1 MLLCNT
7 HNPWSEYLIE
17 VIRLKAALRKCITFL
32 RKPQNIILILLAVF
46 LTYLVVWP
54 LVYIIEDTFLVHASE
69 VSRVKL
75 PAGSLTAYHWS
86 KTFLSSDSRKTFV
99 EPLINSLLCAVL
111 SSSIAI
117 LVGGLFAYLIIR
129 TDMRGKKFCSS
140 LFMLLYIMPAWT
152 LAIAWSNFFKN
163 QMVGGARGLFE
174 AITGL
179 STPNWFAYGLFPVVV
194 VTGLHYAPYAY
205 ILIGAILRNMDSNL
219 EEAAQILKASR
230 GRIFCRITIPLVRPA
245 LMSTIL
251 LVFASGLSVF
261 STAQFLG
268 LPVGF
273 NTLATKM
280 YSYLNGTN
288 PGRGY
293 VYTFVMLSLSMIV
306 MFINQKMLGTRKSY
320 TTVSGKSSNISL
332 VRLRGWRNLIS
343 TVVCVF
349 TFCVTI
355 LPFVSF
361 ALESLTQ
368 AKGDYS
374 LSNLTLLYWIGED
387 DGIGHAGVLRNPDFY
402 LALKNTLLLSLS
414 CSLGAGTL
422 GCLAGYAMARKWG
435 SKLASLVNTM
445 TFLPYLIPSIAFSA
459 IYLSLFSTQRGII
472 PALYGSFFLLALI
485 GTIKYLPMA
494 SRSGLN
500 SMFQISATI
509 EESAQIMG
517 APWWKRMVRILV
529 PIQKTSILSGYLLP
543 FISCMREMELFVM
556 LYTPSTM
563 LMTTLL
569 FFYNQKGYD
578 QFANAVTLIIV
589 IIIVVFNTLIN
600 KITGASI
607 DSGIGG

>member
-1 MLLCNT
+1 M
-7 HNPWSEYLIE
+7 
-17 VIRLKAALRKCITFL
+17 KATLRRIATFL
-32 RKPQNIILILLAVF
+32 RKPQNIILILLVISLA
-46 LTYLVVWP
+46 YLVVWP
-54 LVYIIEDTFLVHASE
+54 LVNIFQDTFLVHPSE
-69 VSRVKL
+69 VSRVKQE
-75 PAGSLTAYHWS
+75 AGSFTTYHWT
-86 KTFLSSDSRKTFV
+86 KVFADKDSYKTFV
-99 EPLINSLLCAVL
+99 QPLINSVLCAVL
-111 SSSIAI
+111 SCAIAI
-117 LVGGLFAYLIIR
+117 LVGGLFAYLVIR

-152 LAIAWSNFFKN
+152 LAIAWTNFFKN
-163 QMVGGARGLFE
+163 QMVGGAMGLFE
-174 AITGL
+174 AVTGL

-194 VTGLHYAPYAY
+194 VTGLHYSPYAY
-205 ILIGAILRNMDSNL
+205 ILIGGILRNMDSNL

-230 GRIFCRITIPLVRPA
+230 ARIFWRVTIPLVRPA
-245 LMSTIL
+245 IMSTVL

-273 NTLATKM
+273 HTLATKM

-293 VYTFVMLSLSMIV
+293 VYTFVMLLLSMV
-306 MFINQKMLGTRKSY
+306 VLYINQKMLGTRKSY
-320 TTVSGKSSNISL
+320 TTVSGKSSNVSL
-332 VRLRGWRNLIS
+332 TRLRKARTTIS
-343 TVVCVF
+343 VLVIVF
-349 TFCVTI
+349 TVCVTI
-355 LPFVSF
+355 LPFISF
-361 ALESLTQ
+361 ALESLTK
-368 AKGDYS
+368 AKGNYS
-374 LSNLTLLYWIGED
+374 PDNMTLLYWIGEN
-387 DGIGHAGVLRNPDFY
+387 DGIGHAGVLRNGDFWRS
-402 LALKNTLLLSLS
+402 LKNTILLAAC

-435 SKLASLVNTM
+435 TKLATLVNGL
-445 TFLPYLIPSIAFSA
+445 TFLPYLIPSIALSA
-459 IYLSLFSTQRGII
+459 VYLSMFSVRRGII

-517 APWWKRMVRILV
+517 VLWHKRMLRILV

-556 LYTPSTM
+556 LYTPSSM
-563 LMTTLL
+563 LLTTLL

-578 QFANAVTLIIV
+578 QFANAITLIIV
-589 IIIVVFNTLIN
+589 IVIVTFNALIN

>member
-1 MLLCNT
+1 M
-7 HNPWSEYLIE
+7 
-17 VIRLKAALRKCITFL
+17 KATLRRIATFL
-32 RKPQNIILILLAVF
+32 RKPQNIILILLVISLA
-46 LTYLVVWP
+46 YLVVWP
-54 LVYIIEDTFLVHASE
+54 LVNIFQDTFLVHPSE
-69 VSRVKL
+69 VSRVKQE
-75 PAGSLTAYHWS
+75 AGSFTTYHWT
-86 KTFLSSDSRKTFV
+86 KVFADKDSYKTFV
-99 EPLINSLLCAVL
+99 QPLINSVLCAVL
-111 SSSIAI
+111 SCAIAI
-117 LVGGLFAYLIIR
+117 LVGGLFAYLVIR

-152 LAIAWSNFFKN
+152 LAIAWTNFFKN
-163 QMVGGARGLFE
+163 QMVGGAMGLFE
-174 AITGL
+174 AVTGL

-194 VTGLHYAPYAY
+194 VTGMHYSPYAY
-205 ILIGAILRNMDSNL
+205 ILIGGILRNMDSNL

-230 GRIFCRITIPLVRPA
+230 ARIFWRVTIPLVRPA
-245 LMSTIL
+245 IMSTIL

-273 NTLATKM
+273 HTLATKM

-293 VYTFVMLSLSMIV
+293 VYTFVMLLLSMV
-306 MFINQKMLGTRKSY
+306 VLYINQKMLGTRKSY
-320 TTVSGKSSNISL
+320 TTVSGKSSNVSL
-332 VRLRGWRNLIS
+332 TRLRKARTTIS
-343 TVVCVF
+343 VLVIVF
-349 TFCVTI
+349 TVCVTI
-355 LPFVSF
+355 LPFISF
-361 ALESLTQ
+361 ALESLT
-368 AKGDYS
+368 K
-374 LSNLTLLYWIGED
+374 
-387 DGIGHAGVLRNPDFY
+387 
-402 LALKNTLLLSLS
+402 
-414 CSLGAGTL
+414 
-422 GCLAGYAMARKWG
+422 
-435 SKLASLVNTM
+435 
-445 TFLPYLIPSIAFSA
+445 FSVR
-459 IYLSLFSTQRGII
+459 RGII

-517 APWWKRMVRILV
+517 VPWHKRMLRILV

-556 LYTPSTM
+556 LYTPSSM
-563 LMTTLL
+563 LLTTLL

-578 QFANAVTLIIV
+578 QFANAITLIIV
-589 IIIVVFNTLIN
+589 IVIVTFNALIN

>member
-1 MLLCNT
+1 MISFESNVAKNRNLFAKA
-7 HNPWSEYLIE
+7 SEYYSDSSGYFPGVSCGL
-17 VIRLKAALRKCITFL
+17 ALGKHF
-32 RKPQNIILILLAVF
+32 P
-46 LTYLVVWP
+46 
-54 LVYIIEDTFLVHASE
+54 SE
-69 VSRVKL
+69 VSRVKQE
-75 PAGSLTAYHWS
+75 AGTFTTYHWT
-86 KTFLSSDSRKTFV
+86 KVFASSDSYKTFV
-99 EPLINSLLCAVL
+99 QPLINSIVCATL
-111 SSSIAI
+111 SCTIAI
-117 LVGGLFAYLIIR
+117 LVGGLFAYLVIR

-152 LAIAWSNFFKN
+152 LAIAWTNFFKN
-163 QMVGGARGLFE
+163 QMVGGAMGLFE
-174 AITGL
+174 AVTGL

-194 VTGLHYAPYAY
+194 VTGLHYSPYAY
-205 ILIGAILRNMDSNL
+205 ILIGGILRNMDSNL

-230 GRIFCRITIPLVRPA
+230 GRIFCRVTIPLVRPA
-245 LMSTIL
+245 IMSTIL

-293 VYTFVMLSLSMIV
+293 VYTFVMLSLSMV
-306 MFINQKMLGTRKSY
+306 VLYINQKMLGTRKSY
-320 TTVSGKSSNISL
+320 TTVFGKSSNVSL
-332 VRLRGWRNLIS
+332 TRLRKARMPIS
-343 TVVCVF
+343 VLVIVF
-349 TFCVTI
+349 TVCVTI
-355 LPFVSF
+355 LPFISF
-361 ALESLTQ
+361 ALESLTK
-368 AKGDYS
+368 AKGNYS
-374 LSNLTLLYWIGED
+374 LDNMTLLYWIGEN
-387 DGIGHAGVLRNPDFY
+387 DGIGHAGVLRNMDFWRS
-402 LALKNTLLLSLS
+402 LKNTILLAVC

-435 SKLASLVNTM
+435 TKLATVVNGL
-445 TFLPYLIPSIAFSA
+445 TFMPYLIPSIALSA
-459 IYLSLFSTQRGII
+459 VYLSMFSVQRGII

-517 APWWKRMVRILV
+517 VPWYKRMLRVLV

-556 LYTPSTM
+556 LYTPSSM
-563 LMTTLL
+563 LLTTLL

-578 QFANAVTLIIV
+578 QFANAITLIIV
-589 IIIVVFNTLIN
+589 IVIVTFNALIN

>member
-1 MLLCNT
+1 M
-7 HNPWSEYLIE
+7 
-17 VIRLKAALRKCITFL
+17 KATARKIATFL
-32 RKPQNIILILLAVF
+32 RKPQNIILILLVISLA
-46 LTYLVVWP
+46 YLVVWP
-54 LVYIIEDTFLVHASE
+54 LVNIFQDTFLVHPSE
-69 VSRVKL
+69 VSRVKQA
-75 PAGSLTAYHWS
+75 AGTFTTYHWT
-86 KTFLSSDSRKTFV
+86 KVFADKDSYKTFV
-99 EPLINSLLCAVL
+99 QPLLNSIICATL
-111 SSSIAI
+111 SCTIAI
-117 LVGGLFAYLIIR
+117 LVGGLFAYLVIR

-152 LAIAWSNFFKN
+152 LAIAWTNFFKN
-163 QMVGGARGLFE
+163 QMVGGAMGLFE
-174 AITGL
+174 AITGIA
-179 STPNWFAYGLFPVVV
+179 TPNWFAYGLFPVVV
-194 VTGLHYAPYAY
+194 VTGLHYSPYAY
-205 ILIGAILRNMDSNL
+205 ILIGGILRNMDSNL

-230 GRIFCRITIPLVRPA
+230 GRIFWRVTIPLVRPA
-245 LMSTIL
+245 IMSTIL

-293 VYTFVMLSLSMIV
+293 VYTFVMLSLSMV
-306 MFINQKMLGTRKSY
+306 VLYINQKMLGTRKSY
-320 TTVSGKSSNISL
+320 TTVSGKSSNVSL
-332 VRLRGWRNLIS
+332 TRLRKARTPIS
-343 TVVCVF
+343 VLVIVF
-349 TFCVTI
+349 TVCVTI
-355 LPFVSF
+355 LPFISF
-361 ALESLTQ
+361 ALESLTK
-368 AKGDYS
+368 AKGNYS
-374 LSNLTLLYWIGED
+374 LENMTLLYWIGEN
-387 DGIGHAGVLRNPDFY
+387 DGIGHAGVLRNTDFWKS
-402 LALKNTLLLSLS
+402 LKNTILLAAC

-435 SKLASLVNTM
+435 TKLATIVNGL
-445 TFLPYLIPSIAFSA
+445 TFLPYLIPSIALSA
-459 IYLSLFSTQRGII
+459 VYLSMFSVRRGII

-517 APWWKRMVRILV
+517 VPWRKRMLRVLV

-556 LYTPSTM
+556 LYTPSSM
-563 LMTTLL
+563 LLTTLL

-578 QFANAVTLIIV
+578 QFANAITLIIV
-589 IIIVVFNTLIN
+589 IVIVSFNALIN

>member
-1 MLLCNT
+1 M
-7 HNPWSEYLIE
+7 
-17 VIRLKAALRKCITFL
+17 KATARKIATFL
-32 RKPQNIILILLAVF
+32 RKPQNIILILLVISLA
-46 LTYLVVWP
+46 YLVVWP
-54 LVYIIEDTFLVHASE
+54 LINIFQDTFLVHPSE
-69 VSRVKL
+69 VSRVKQA
-75 PAGSLTAYHWS
+75 AGTFTTYHWT
-86 KTFLSSDSRKTFV
+86 KVFADKDSYKTFV
-99 EPLINSLLCAVL
+99 QPLLNSIICATL
-111 SSSIAI
+111 SCTIAI
-117 LVGGLFAYLIIR
+117 LVGGLFAYLVIR

-152 LAIAWSNFFKN
+152 LAIAWTNFFKN
-163 QMVGGARGLFE
+163 QMVGGAMGLFE
-174 AITGL
+174 AITGIA
-179 STPNWFAYGLFPVVV
+179 TPNWFAYGLFPVVL
-194 VTGLHYAPYAY
+194 VTGLHYSPYAY
-205 ILIGAILRNMDSNL
+205 ILIGGILRNMDSNL

-230 GRIFCRITIPLVRPA
+230 GRIFWRVTVPLVRPA
-245 LMSTIL
+245 IMSTIL

-293 VYTFVMLSLSMIV
+293 VYTFVMLSLSMV
-306 MFINQKMLGTRKSY
+306 VLYINQKMLGTRKSY
-320 TTVSGKSSNISL
+320 TTVSGKSSNVSL
-332 VRLRGWRNLIS
+332 TRLRKARIPIS
-343 TVVCVF
+343 VLVIVFTVCV
-349 TFCVTI
+349 TV
-355 LPFVSF
+355 LPFISF
-361 ALESLTQ
+361 ALESLTK
-368 AKGDYS
+368 AKGNYTME
-374 LSNLTLLYWIGED
+374 NMTLLYWIGEN
-387 DGIGHAGVLRNPDFY
+387 DGIGHAGVLRNADFWKS
-402 LALKNTLLLSLS
+402 LKNTILLAAC

-435 SKLASLVNTM
+435 TKLATIVNGL
-445 TFLPYLIPSIAFSA
+445 TFLPYLIPSIALSA
-459 IYLSLFSTQRGII
+459 VYLSMFSVQRGII
-472 PALYGSFFLLALI
+472 PALYGSFFLLTLI
-485 GTIKYLPMA
+485 GTVKYLPMA

-517 APWWKRMVRILV
+517 VPWYKRMLRVLV

-556 LYTPSTM
+556 LYTPSSM
-563 LMTTLL
+563 LLTTLL

-578 QFANAVTLIIV
+578 QFANAITLIIV
-589 IIIVVFNTLIN
+589 IVIVSFNALIN

>member
-1 MLLCNT
+1 M
-7 HNPWSEYLIE
+7 
-17 VIRLKAALRKCITFL
+17 KAKLRKCVNSL
-32 RKPQNIILILLAVF
+32 RKPQNIILILLVIF
-46 LTYLVVWP
+46 LAYLVVWP
-54 LVYIIEDTFLVHASE
+54 LFYIVKDTVTVHASE
-69 VSRVKL
+69 VSRVKQD
-75 PAGSLTAYHWS
+75 AGTFTWYHYE
-86 KTFLSSDSRKTFV
+86 KTFGGKDSYKTFV
-99 EPLINSLLCAVL
+99 QPLINSVLCATL
-111 SSSIAI
+111 SCMIAI
-117 LVGGLFAYLIIR
+117 AVGGLFAYLVIR
-129 TDMRGKKFCSS
+129 TDMIGKKFCSS
-140 LFMLLYIMPAWT
+140 LFMLLYIMPSWT

-163 QMVGGARGLFE
+163 QMVGGAMGLFQ
-174 AITGL
+174 AVTGIE
-179 STPNWFAYGLFPVVV
+179 PANWFAYGLFPVVV

-205 ILIGAILRNMDSNL
+205 ILIGAILRNMDSNM

-230 GRIFCRITIPLVRPA
+230 MRIFRKVTVPLVRPA
-245 LMSTIL
+245 ILSTIL

-293 VYTFVMLSLSMIV
+293 VYTLVMLILSMGILLL
-306 MFINQKMLGTRKSY
+306 NQKMLGSRKSY
-320 TTVSGKSSNISL
+320 TTVSGKSSNVSL
-332 VRLRGWRNLIS
+332 TRLRGARGIVS
-343 TVVCVF
+343 GVVIVF
-349 TFCVTI
+349 TVCVTI

-361 ALESLTQ
+361 ALESLMQT
-368 AKGDYS
+368 KGDYS
-374 LSNLTLLYWIGED
+374 LSNMTLLYWIGEN
-387 DGIGHAGVLRNPDFY
+387 DGIGHAGVLRNGDFWA
-402 LALKNTLLLSLS
+402 ALKNTIVLSL
-414 CSLGAGTL
+414 CCALGAGTL
-422 GCLAGYAMARKWG
+422 GCLAGYAMARRWG
-435 SKLASLVNTM
+435 SKLATVVNGM

-459 IYLSLFSTQRGII
+459 IYLSLFSTRRGII
-472 PALYGSFFLLALI
+472 PALYGSFFLLVLI

-517 APWWKRMVRILV
+517 VPWWKRMVRILV

-543 FISCMREMELFVM
+543 FISCMREMELFVL
-556 LYTPSTM
+556 LYTPSSM
-563 LMTTLL
+563 LLTTLL

-589 IIIVVFNTLIN
+589 IVVVAFNALIN